1 MKKKISQIFTSL
13 LPKHKM
19 SAQKLLS
26 KKRKLVADGVFYAE
40 LNEFFTRELAE
51 QGYAGVE
58 VRKTSTKLE
67 VIVKASNTQ
76 GVLGEQGRRIY
87 ELTSLI
93 AKRFKLTSERLVIY
107 AERVEERALSAA
119 VQAEALKAKLLSGLP
134 IRRAAYGV
142 LRFSMAA
149 GAKGVEVVISGK
161 LRAARAKSQKYSD
174 GFMIHSGQPTKD
186 FIDTAIRHVLMRQ
199 GVLGIKVKIMRDPSK
214 NKYGPTA
221 LPDAVKIAENKDED
235 EAIPEVKVHVY
246 REKVEEKAEAPEAE
260 AEAVEA

>member
-1 MKKKISQIFTSL
+1 
-13 LPKHKM
+13 M
-19 SAQKLLS
+19 SAQQILS

-40 LNEFFTRELAE
+40 LNEFFSRELAE
-51 QGYAGVE
+51 HGYAGVE
-58 VRKTSTKLE
+58 VRKTPTKLE

-76 GVLGEQGRRIY
+76 GVLGEQGRKIH

-93 AKRFKLTSERLVIY
+93 VKRFKLSPEGIVIY

-142 LRFSMAA
+142 LRFTMAA

-161 LRAARAKSQKYSD
+161 LRAARAKSQKYAD

-186 FIDTAIRHVLMRQ
+186 FIDSAIRHVLMRQ
-199 GVLGIKVKIMRDPSK
+199 GVLGIRVKIMRDPSK
-214 NKYGPTA
+214 NKFGPKS
-221 LPDAVKIAENKDED
+221 LPDAVKIAEYKEED
-235 EAIPEVKVHVY
+235 ESVPAPTVTVY
-246 REKVEEKAEAPEAE
+246 RAKEAPVEAAPVEAAAEAA
-260 AEAVEA
+260 A

>member
-1 MKKKISQIFTSL
+1 
-13 LPKHKM
+13 M
-19 SAQKLLS
+19 SAQTQRILS

-58 VRKTSTKLE
+58 VRKTNTKTE

-76 GVLGEQGRRIY
+76 GVLGEQGRRIH

-93 AKRFKLTSERLVIY
+93 VKRFKLPQDGIVIY

-142 LRFSMAA
+142 LRFTMGA
-149 GAKGVEVVISGK
+149 GAKGVEVVVSGK
-161 LRAARAKSQKYSD
+161 LRAARAKSQKYAD
-174 GFMIHSGQPTKD
+174 GFMIHSGQPTND

-199 GVLGIKVKIMRDPSK
+199 GVLGIRVKIMRDPAK
-214 NKYGPTA
+214 NKFGPKA
-221 LPDAVKIAENKDED
+221 LPDAVKISEYKEDDEVVP
-235 EAIPEVKVHVY
+235 APTVKVYKQAAEPV
-246 REKVEEKAEAPEAE
+246 AEAA
-260 AEAVEA
+260 A

>member
-1 MKKKISQIFTSL
+1 MVSI
-13 LPKHKM
+13 
-19 SAQKLLS
+19 LS

-58 VRKTSTKLE
+58 VRKTPTKLE

-76 GVLGEQGRRIY
+76 GVLGEQGRRIH

-93 AKRFKLTSERLVIY
+93 VKRFRLSPEGIVIY
-107 AERVEERALSAA
+107 AERVEERGLSAA
-119 VQAEALKAKLLSGLP
+119 VQAEGLKSKLLAGMPL
-134 IRRAAYGV
+134 RRAAYGV
-142 LRFSMAA
+142 LRHTMAS

-199 GVLGIKVKIMRDPSK
+199 GVLGIKVKIMKDPAQ
-214 NKYGPTA
+214 NKRGPKS
-221 LPDAVKIAENKDED
+221 LPDAVKIAEAKDED
-235 EAIPEVKVHVY
+235 EIIPAPTVRIH
-246 REKVEEKAEAPEAE
+246 RAAAAAPAEEAE
-260 AEAVEA
+260 AEAAA

>member
-1 MKKKISQIFTSL
+1 
-13 LPKHKM
+13 M
-19 SAQKLLS
+19 SAQKILS

-58 VRKTSTKLE
+58 VRKTPTKLE

-76 GVLGEQGRRIY
+76 GVLGEQGRRIH

-93 AKRFKLTSERLVIY
+93 VKRFKLSPEGIDIY

-142 LRFSMAA
+142 LRFTMAA
-149 GAKGVEVVISGK
+149 GAKGVEVVVSGK

-174 GFMIHSGQPTKD
+174 GFMIHSGQPTND

-199 GVLGIKVKIMRDPSK
+199 GVLGIKVKIMRDPAK
-214 NKYGPTA
+214 NKFGPTS
-221 LPDAVKIAENKDED
+221 LPDAVKIAEYKDE
-235 EAIPEVKVHVY
+235 EEIPSTPSVVLH
-246 REKVEEKAEAPEAE
+246 RPKAEAPKEAAAVEAE
-260 AEAVEA
+260 A

>member
-1 MKKKISQIFTSL
+1 
-13 LPKHKM
+13 M
-19 SAQKLLS
+19 SAQQILS

-58 VRKTSTKLE
+58 VRKTPTKLE

-76 GVLGEQGRRIY
+76 GVLGEQGRKIH

-93 AKRFKLTSERLVIY
+93 VKRFKLAPESIVIY

-161 LRAARAKSQKYSD
+161 LRAARAKSQKYAD
-174 GFMIHSGQPTKD
+174 GFMIHSGQPTND
-186 FIDTAIRHVLMRQ
+186 FIDYAIRHVLMRQ
-199 GVLGIKVKIMRDPSK
+199 GVLGIRVKIMKDPSK
-214 NKYGPTA
+214 NKFGPKS
-221 LPDAVKIAENKDED
+221 LPDAVKIAEYKDED
-235 EAIPEVKVHVY
+235 EAVGEPHVKDY
-246 REKVEEKAEAPEAE
+246 RETAEPVAAEPEA
-260 AEAVEA
+260 ATAATAAA

>member
-1 MKKKISQIFTSL
+1 MV
-13 LPKHKM
+13 
-19 SAQKLLS
+19 SAILS

-58 VRKTSTKLE
+58 VRKTPTKLE

-76 GVLGEQGRRIY
+76 GVLGEQGRRIH
-87 ELTSLI
+87 ELTSLLV
-93 AKRFKLTSERLVIY
+93 KRFKLSPEGIVIY
-107 AERVEERALSAA
+107 AERVEERGLSAA
-119 VQAEALKAKLLSGLP
+119 VQAEGLKAKLLSGLP

-142 LRFSMAA
+142 LRFAMGA

-186 FIDTAIRHVLMRQ
+186 FIDIAIRHVLMRQ
-199 GVLGIKVKIMRDPSK
+199 GVLGIKVKIMKDPAA
-214 NKYGPTA
+214 NRFGPKS
-221 LPDAVKIAENKDED
+221 LPDAVKISEAKDED
-235 EAIPEVKVHVY
+235 EVIPAPTVKSY
-246 REKVEEKAEAPEAE
+246 KAQPEAE
-260 AEAVEA
+260 APVAEATA